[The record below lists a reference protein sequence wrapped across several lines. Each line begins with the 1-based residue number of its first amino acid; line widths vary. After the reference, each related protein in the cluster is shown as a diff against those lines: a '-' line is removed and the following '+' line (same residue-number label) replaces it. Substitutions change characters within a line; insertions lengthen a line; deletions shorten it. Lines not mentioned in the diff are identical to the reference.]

1 MLYQELLRVD
11 DPVFVLE
18 GGFQGSH
25 LVRQLV
31 YPGQIFS
38 PGVLEHPG
46 RVHDGHESVDKF
58 DERDSEYFSAFQIGL
73 NPEIRFTMFAPDY
86 DGETVIEYGGFRFS
100 VYRIYRATSDRM
112 ELYAQREAGT
122 AGTVTTTTET
132 TTTTTTPTEPSDE
145 QNNG

>member
-1 MLYQELLRVD
+1 MDRSTPIYLVHETREQNAIGEWESTETLRK
-11 DPVFVLE
+11 
-18 GGFQGSH
+18 
-25 LVRQLV
+25 V
-31 YPGQIFS
+31 YANVSSIS
-38 PGVLEHPG
+38 A
-46 RVHDGHESVDKF
+46 
-58 DERDSEYFSAFQIGL
+58 SEYFSAFQIGL